1 MIEARNIEG
10 VLMMKPTRLSY
21 TIFIT
26 LGITLIAVMTYFYT
40 QGHNKKESIDKK
52 GENEKIEQS
61 KYNGVEII
69 TNTYEEDTY
78 HKAIHYPK
86 FEKESLNEEI
96 KKYVSKKEQGFHNE
110 LSQYKKDALKQRPAQ
125 MYLTFNI
132 YPAMDQLYSI
142 VFTEES
148 YIGGANSRQSNTVF
162 LVDLK
167 NEQFI
172 KQTEIINNTKEN
184 REKLYNLLFKAFKQS
199 EEYSSFL
206 IEEDLKGW
214 IEKKDN
220 KLSNMYLTN
229 QAIVFE
235 FDKYEVTAGAA
246 GMPKITLPFE
256 QVSEIVSAEWLDR
269 LNLQDTTNNNESAES
284 NENIT
289 EEEGDQEKA
298 TEEDLT
304 KDPSST
310 EKRVALTFDDG
321 PHPQNTLTILDLL
334 DQHDA
339 KATFFMLGSRVDFY
353 PNIAKKV
360 AEDGHEI
367 GNHTWDHKDLT
378 TLSPEKIIQEIQDTN
393 EIILEATGYNATVLR
408 PPYGATNKEVEN
420 SVDIASVLW
429 TIDTLDWQSHEP
441 EAVLEIVK
449 ENVKDGSII
458 LMHDIHESTIK
469 AVELVLNYL
478 EENGYK
484 CVTVSEIL

>member
-1 MIEARNIEG
+1 
-10 VLMMKPTRLSY
+10 MKPTRLSY
-21 TIFIT
+21 TILIII
-26 LGITLIAVMTYFYT
+26 GIILIAVMAYFYN
-40 QGHNKKESIDKK
+40 QGENKKESIDKK

-61 KYNGVEII
+61 KYNGVDII

-86 FEKESLNEEI
+86 FEKELLNEDI
-96 KKYVSKKEQGFHNE
+96 KKYVSRMEQGFHDE
-110 LSQYKKDALKQRPAQ
+110 LSKYNKEALRERPAQ
-125 MYLTFNI
+125 LYLTFYI
-132 YPAMDQLYSI
+132 YPVIDQLYSI

-148 YIGGANSRQSNTVF
+148 YVGGANSRQSNTVF

-172 KQTEIINNTKEN
+172 KQTEIINDTKEN
-184 REKLYNLLFKAFKQS
+184 REKLYNLLLNAFKQS

-206 IEEDLKGW
+206 VEEDLRDW
-214 IEKKDN
+214 IENKDN
-220 KLSNMYLTN
+220 KFSNMYLTN

-246 GMPKITLPFE
+246 GMPVITLPFK

-269 LNLQDTTNNNESAES
+269 LKIEDTTNNNEPDES
-284 NENIT
+284 DESIT
-289 EEEGDQEKA
+289 EDKTNQEES
-298 TEEDLT
+298 TEEDMST
-304 KDPSST
+304 DPSST

-321 PHPQNTLTILDLL
+321 PHPKNTLTILDLL
-334 DQHDA
+334 AQHDA

-378 TLSPEKIIQEIQDTN
+378 TLSPEKIIQEVQHTN
-393 EIILEATGYNATVLR
+393 EIILEATSYSATILR
-408 PPYGATNKEVEN
+408 PPYGSTNKEVEN
-420 SVDIASVLW
+420 SIDITSVLW
-429 TIDTLDWQSHEP
+429 TIDTLDWQSHDP